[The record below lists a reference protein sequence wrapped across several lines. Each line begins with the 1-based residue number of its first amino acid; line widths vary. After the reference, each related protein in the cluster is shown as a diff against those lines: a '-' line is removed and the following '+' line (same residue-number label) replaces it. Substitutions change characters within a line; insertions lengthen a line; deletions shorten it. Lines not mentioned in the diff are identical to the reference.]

1 MKHSNTFVKYL
12 NDHGKEILITL
23 DDIITSG
30 NPMSEFTDDQL
41 ELVDDRIYRGDGT
54 VIE

>member
-1 MKHSNTFVKYL
+1 MRHSNTFLKYF
-12 NDHGKEILITL
+12 NDDGEEILIAI
-23 DDIITSG
+23 DDIIVSG
-30 NPMSEFTDDQL
+30 NPMSQFTDDQL